1 MAHSVLPVPA
11 AKLPSLHTAQE
22 VAPGEAEALPAAQ
35 GVHVAELA
43 VEKEPAAHCVQ
54 PAAPAPAAPVTTPA
68 KPAPQTL
75 HEVAPA
81 PGVEKP
87 GLQTRHVFA
96 FVAFTV
102 VLKVPTAQEEQPVGY
117 RAPVARGDLVGGD
130 GRIERHAA
138 AYRCARASD
147 RGVGKSKKESSFSE
161 EKEAKR
167 LLSLCAR
174 VIPQAK

>member
-1 MAHSVLPVPA
+1 MQKRPAAQLTQAPWPCWLWKVPAAHVAHSVLPVPA

-102 VLKVPTAQEEQPVGY
+102 VLKVPTEHCVQEGAFETDEKLPAAQPKQLP
-117 RAPVARGDLVGGD
+117 A
-130 GRIERHAA
+130 
-138 AYRCARASD
+138 
-147 RGVGKSKKESSFSE
+147 
-161 EKEAKR
+161 
-167 LLSLCAR
+167 LS
-174 VIPQAK
+174 